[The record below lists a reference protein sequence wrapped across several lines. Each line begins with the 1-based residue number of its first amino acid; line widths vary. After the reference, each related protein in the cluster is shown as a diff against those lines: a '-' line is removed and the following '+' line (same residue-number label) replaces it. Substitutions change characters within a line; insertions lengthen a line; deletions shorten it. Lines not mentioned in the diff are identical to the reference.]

1 MSNLLLGSFIVGLV
15 VLLAAQDWQRSV
27 KVVLVLVVLEGALRK
42 WVLPQASQ
50 FIYFF
55 KDFVLIGAYL
65 RYFLL
70 SPIQTRLFTQKIFIL
85 VLIGCMAIWGGLQVF
100 NPSLGSPVIGLFGF
114 KNYFLYVPLI
124 WLVPQMFTTEEELYR
139 FIRNYLLLLIP
150 VGVLAIAQFFSPP
163 SSPLNVYA
171 WGEDGPAVVSS
182 GLGTVRVTGTF
193 SYLAGYATYLLTCLC
208 LLLPV
213 VSRPQA
219 HLWQMLTLV
228 EGGLIAVTSFMTG
241 SRGLILGSVLLITVY
256 GLLLALTSFS
266 SFFSSARKL
275 VLPGIV
281 SFLAVSQG
289 GRLAF
294 ESFWYRVENANDS
307 VANRILN
314 PFTQPFSNFHLKGL
328 DGYGLGATF
337 QANKIIRQVF
347 QLPPGE
353 IIPVYFE
360 NEMGRVG
367 LEVGPIGF
375 FLWYGL
381 RLVLLFTM
389 LKVFLRLS
397 HPFLRQL
404 ALSVFVYQ
412 GVTCISQMVYNHTAN
427 VYHWFFYGF
436 IFLLPY
442 LERVDQW
449 QRAQQ
454 PNFLYGQPARLPDAS
469 HQQS

>member
-1 MSNLLLGSFIVGLV
+1 MSNLLIGLLAIGLI
-15 VLLAAQDWQRSV
+15 VLLSAQNWQRSV

-42 WVLPQASQ
+42 WALPQASQ
-50 FIYFF
+50 FIYFL

-70 SPIQTRLFTQKIFIL
+70 SPVQTRLFIQKPIVLIL
-85 VLIGCMAIWGGLQVF
+85 VGCVAVWGGVQAF

-114 KNYFLYVPLI
+114 KSYFLYVPLV
-124 WLVPQMFTTEEELYR
+124 WLVSQMFSTEEKLYQ

-150 VGVLAIAQFFSPP
+150 VCILAIAQFFSPP
-163 SSPLNVYA
+163 TSPLNVYA

-193 SYLAGYATYLLTCLC
+193 SYLTGYATYLLTCLC

-213 VSRPQA
+213 ISRPQPR
-219 HLWQMLTLV
+219 LWQVLTLT
-228 EGGLIAVTSFMTG
+228 EGGLIAVTAFMTG
-241 SRGLILGSVLLITVY
+241 SRGLVFGSVLLIAGY

-266 SFFSSARKL
+266 SFSVSARKL
-275 VLPGIV
+275 VLPGIIG
-281 SFLAVSQG
+281 FLAVSQG

-294 ESFWYRVENANDS
+294 ESFWNRVENANDS
-307 VANRILN
+307 LIARVLS
-314 PFTQPFSNFHLKGL
+314 PFTEPFNNFYLKGL

-337 QANKIIRQVF
+337 QANATIRQAF

-360 NEMGRVG
+360 NEMGRIG
-367 LEVGPIGF
+367 LEVGPVGF

-381 RLVLLFTM
+381 RLVLLFT
-389 LKVFLRLS
+389 LFKVFLQLT

-412 GVTCISQMVYNHTAN
+412 GVTFIAQMVYNHTAN
-427 VYHWFFYGF
+427 AYHWFFYGF

-449 QRAQQ
+449 QQAQQ
-454 PNFLYGQPARLPDAS
+454 PNFLHGQPTHFSGAS
-469 HQQS
+469 HQQP

>member
-1 MSNLLLGSFIVGLV
+1 MSNLLVALLAIGFIV
-15 VLLAAQDWQRSV
+15 LLSAQNWQRSV
-27 KVVLVLVVLEGALRK
+27 KAVLVLVVLEGALRK

-50 FIYFF
+50 FIYFL

-65 RYFLL
+65 RYFVL
-70 SPIQTRLFTQKIFIL
+70 SPVQTRLFTQKPFVLI
-85 VLIGCMAIWGGLQVF
+85 LIGCMAVWGGVQAF
-100 NPSLGSPVIGLFGF
+100 NSSLGSPVIGLFGF
-114 KNYFLYVPLI
+114 KSYFLYVPLI
-124 WLVPQMFTTEEELYR
+124 WLVPQMFSNEEELYR

-150 VGVLAIAQFFSPP
+150 VGILAIAQFFSPP
-163 SSPLNVYA
+163 TSPLNVYA

-182 GLGTVRVTGTF
+182 GLDTVRVTGSF

-208 LLLPV
+208 LLLPII
-213 VSRPQA
+213 SRPQPR
-219 HLWQMLTLV
+219 LWQVLALA
-228 EGGLIAVTSFMTG
+228 EGSLIAVTSFMTG
-241 SRGLILGSVLLITVY
+241 SRGLVFGSVLLIGGY

-266 SFFSSARKL
+266 SFSTSARKL
-275 VLPGIV
+275 ALPGII

-294 ESFWYRVENANDS
+294 ESFWTRVQNANDS
-307 VANRILN
+307 LSDRILR

-337 QANKIIRQVF
+337 QANGIIRQAF

-353 IIPVYFE
+353 VIPVYFE
-360 NEMGRVG
+360 NEMGRIG

-381 RLVLLFTM
+381 RLVLLFT
-389 LKVFLRLS
+389 LFRVFLQLT

-404 ALSVFVYQ
+404 ALSVFIYQ
-412 GVTCISQMVYNHTAN
+412 SVTFIAQMVYNHTAN
-427 VYHWFFYGF
+427 IYHWFFYGF

-442 LERVDQW
+442 LERVDKW
-449 QRAQQ
+449 QQAQK
-454 PNFLYGQPARLPDAS
+454 PNFLYGQPTYFPGTS
-469 HQQS
+469 NQQP

>member
-1 MSNLLLGSFIVGLV
+1 MSNLFIALLATGLV
-15 VLLAAQDWQRSV
+15 VLLSAQNWQRSV
-27 KVVLVLVVLEGALRK
+27 KAVLVLVVLEGALRK
-42 WVLPQASQ
+42 WALPQASQ
-50 FIYFF
+50 FIYFL

-70 SPIQTRLFTQKIFIL
+70 SPVQTRLFFQKPFLLI
-85 VLIGCMAIWGGLQVF
+85 LIGCMAVWGGVQAF
-100 NPSLGSPVIGLFGF
+100 NPSLGSPLIGLFGF
-114 KNYFLYVPLI
+114 KSYFLYVPLI
-124 WLVPQMFTTEEELYR
+124 WLVPQMFNTEEELYR

-150 VGVLAIAQFFSPP
+150 VAILAIAQFFSPP
-163 SSPLNVYA
+163 DSPLNVYA

-182 GLGTVRVTGTF
+182 GLNTVRVTGTF
-193 SYLAGYATYLLTCLC
+193 SYLTGYATYLLTCLC

-213 VSRPQA
+213 ISRPQPR
-219 HLWQMLTLV
+219 LWQVLTLA

-241 SRGLILGSVLLITVY
+241 SRGLVLGSVLLVSGY
-256 GLLLALTSFS
+256 GLLLALTSFP
-266 SFFSSARKL
+266 SFFSVARKL

-281 SFLAVSQG
+281 GFFAVYQG

-294 ESFWYRVENANDS
+294 ESFWTRVENANDNL
-307 VANRILN
+307 ANRILN
-314 PFTQPFSNFHLKGL
+314 PFTQPFNNFYLKGL

-337 QANKIIRQVF
+337 QANGIIRRVF
-347 QLPPGE
+347 RLSPGE

-360 NEMGRVG
+360 NEMGRIG
-367 LEVGPIGF
+367 LEIGPIGF

-381 RLVLLFTM
+381 RLVLLFT
-389 LKVFLRLS
+389 LFRVFLQLT

-404 ALSVFVYQ
+404 ALSTFVYQ
-412 GVTCISQMVYNHTAN
+412 SVTFIAQMVYNHTAN

-449 QRAQQ
+449 QRVQP
-454 PNFLYGQPARLPDAS
+454 PNFLYGQPTHLSGAS

>member
-1 MSNLLLGSFIVGLV
+1 MSNLLVALFAMGLI
-15 VLLAAQDWQRSV
+15 VLLSAQDWQRSV
-27 KVVLVLVVLEGALRK
+27 KAVLVLVVLEGALRK

-50 FIYFF
+50 LIYFL

-70 SPIQTRLFTQKIFIL
+70 SPVQTRIFTQKPFIL
-85 VLIGCMAIWGGLQVF
+85 ILVGCMAVWGGVQVF

-114 KNYFLYVPLI
+114 KSYFLYVPLV
-124 WLVPQMFTTEEELYR
+124 WLVPQMFSTEEKLYQ

-150 VGVLAIAQFFSPP
+150 VCILAIAQFFSPP
-163 SSPLNVYA
+163 TSPLNVYA

-193 SYLAGYATYLLTCLC
+193 SYLTGYATYLLTCLC

-213 VSRPQA
+213 VSRPQPP
-219 HLWQMLTLV
+219 LWQVLALT

-241 SRGLILGSVLLITVY
+241 SRGLVLGSVLLIAGY

-266 SFFSSARKL
+266 NFSSSARKL

-294 ESFWYRVENANDS
+294 ESFWSRVESANDS
-307 VANRILN
+307 IAARILS
-314 PFTQPFSNFHLKGL
+314 PFTEPFSNFALKGL
-328 DGYGLGATF
+328 DGYGLGSTF
-337 QANKIIRQVF
+337 QANVIIRQVF

-353 IIPVYFE
+353 VIPVYFE
-360 NEMGRVG
+360 NEMGRIG
-367 LEVGPIGF
+367 LEIGPIGF

-381 RLVLLFTM
+381 RIVLLFT
-389 LKVFLRLS
+389 LFKVFLQLT

-404 ALSVFVYQ
+404 ALSIFVYQ
-412 GVTCISQMVYNHTAN
+412 GVTFIAQMVYNHTAN

-442 LERVDQW
+442 LERVDHW

-454 PNFLYGQPARLPDAS
+454 PNFLYAQPTHLSSTP
-469 HQQS
+469 HQ

>member
-1 MSNLLLGSFIVGLV
+1 MSNILIGLLAIGLI
-15 VLLAAQDWQRSV
+15 VLLSAQNWQRSV
-27 KVVLVLVVLEGALRK
+27 KAVLVLVVLEGALRK

-50 FIYFF
+50 FIYFL

-70 SPIQTRLFTQKIFIL
+70 SPVQTRLFTQKPIVLIL
-85 VLIGCMAIWGGLQVF
+85 VGCMALWGGVQAF

-114 KNYFLYVPLI
+114 KSYFLYVPLV
-124 WLVPQMFTTEEELYR
+124 WLSSQMFSTEEKLYQ

-150 VGVLAIAQFFSPP
+150 VGILAIAQFFSPP
-163 SSPLNVYA
+163 TSPLNIYA

-193 SYLAGYATYLLTCLC
+193 SYLTGYATYLLTCLC

-213 VSRPQA
+213 ISRPQPR
-219 HLWQMLTLV
+219 LWQVLTLI
-228 EGGLIAVTSFMTG
+228 EGGLIAVTAFMTG
-241 SRGLILGSVLLITVY
+241 SRGLVFGSVLLIVGY

-266 SFFSSARKL
+266 SFSVSARKL
-275 VLPGIV
+275 ILPGTI

-294 ESFWYRVENANDS
+294 ESFWNRVENANDS
-307 VANRILN
+307 LVARILS
-314 PFTQPFSNFHLKGL
+314 PFTEPFSNFYLKGL

-337 QANKIIRQVF
+337 QANATIRQAF

-353 IIPVYFE
+353 VIPVYFE
-360 NEMGRVG
+360 NEMGRIG

-375 FLWYGL
+375 FLWYSL
-381 RLVLLFTM
+381 RLVLLLTLF
-389 LKVFLRLS
+389 KVFLQLT
-397 HPFLRQL
+397 HPFLRQF

-412 GVTCISQMVYNHTAN
+412 GVTLIAQMVYNHTAN
-427 VYHWFFYGF
+427 AYHWFFYGF

-449 QRAQQ
+449 QQAQQ
-454 PNFLYGQPARLPDAS
+454 PNFIHGQPTHFSGAS
-469 HQQS
+469 HQQP

>member
-1 MSNLLLGSFIVGLV
+1 MSNLLLALFIVGLV
-15 VLLAAQDWQRSV
+15 VLLAAQDWRRSV
-27 KVVLVLVVLEGALRK
+27 KAVLILVVIEGALRK

-50 FIYFF
+50 FIYFL

-70 SPIQTRLFTQKIFIL
+70 SPIQTRLFTQKALIL
-85 VLIGCMAIWGGLQVF
+85 VLVGCMAVWGGVQAF
-100 NPSLGSPVIGLFGF
+100 NPSLGSPIIGLFGF
-114 KNYFLYVPLI
+114 KSYFLYIPLI
-124 WLVPQMFTTEEELYR
+124 WLVSQIFGTEEELYR

-150 VGVLAIAQFFSPP
+150 VGILAIAQFFSPP
-163 SSPLNVYA
+163 TSPLNVYA

-213 VSRPQA
+213 ISRPQPR
-219 HLWQMLTLV
+219 LWQILTLI
-228 EGGLIAVTSFMTG
+228 EGGLIAVTAFMTG
-241 SRGLILGSVLLITVY
+241 SRGLVLGSILLMSGY

-266 SFFSSARKL
+266 SFINSARKL

-294 ESFWYRVENANDS
+294 ESFWTRVERANDS
-307 VANRILN
+307 IVARVLN
-314 PFTQPFSNFHLKGL
+314 PFTQPFRNFDLKGL

-337 QANKIIRQVF
+337 QANGIIRRVF
-347 QLPPGE
+347 RLPPGE
-353 IIPVYFE
+353 TIPVYFE

-381 RLVLLFTM
+381 RLVLLFT
-389 LKVFLRLS
+389 LFKVFLQLT

-412 GVTCISQMVYNHTAN
+412 GVTFIAQMVYNHTAN

-442 LERVDQW
+442 LERIDQW
-449 QRAQQ
+449 QRAQP
-454 PNFLYGQPARLPDAS
+454 PNLLYGQPTHLSGTPY
-469 HQQS
+469 QQP

>member
-1 MSNLLLGSFIVGLV
+1 MSTFLAALSAIGLI
-15 VLLAAQDWQRSV
+15 VLLSAQDWQRSV
-27 KVVLVLVVLEGALRK
+27 KVVLVLVVIEGALRK

-50 FIYFF
+50 LIYFL

-70 SPIQTRLFTQKIFIL
+70 SPVQTRLFIQKPLILIL
-85 VLIGCMAIWGGLQVF
+85 VGCMAVWGGMQAF

-114 KNYFLYVPLI
+114 KSYFLYVPLV
-124 WLVPQMFTTEEELYR
+124 WMVPQMFSTEEKLYK
-139 FIRNYLLLLIP
+139 FIRSYLLLLIP
-150 VGVLAIAQFFSPP
+150 VCILAIAQFFSPP
-163 SSPLNVYA
+163 TSPLNVYA

-193 SYLAGYATYLLTCLC
+193 SYLTGYATYLLACLC
-208 LLLPV
+208 LLLPL
-213 VSRPQA
+213 VSRPQVR
-219 HLWQMLTLV
+219 LWQMLTLV

-241 SRGLILGSVLLITVY
+241 SRGLVLGSVLLIAGY

-266 SFFSSARKL
+266 SFASNVRKAI
-275 VLPGIV
+275 LPTVV

-294 ESFWYRVENANDS
+294 ESFWTRVENANDS
-307 VANRILN
+307 ISDRILS
-314 PFTQPFSNFHLKGL
+314 PFTEPFNNFHLKGL

-337 QANKIIRQVF
+337 QANGIIRQVF

-353 IIPVYFE
+353 MIPVYFE
-360 NEMGRVG
+360 NEIGRIG
-367 LEVGPIGF
+367 LEIGPVGF

-381 RLVLLFTM
+381 RLVLLFTLM
-389 LKVFLRLS
+389 RVSLKLS

-404 ALSVFVYQ
+404 ALSVLVYQ
-412 GVTCISQMVYNHTAN
+412 GVTFIAQMVYNHTAN

-454 PNFLYGQPARLPDAS
+454 PNFLHGQPTYFSSTP
-469 HQQS
+469 HQ